1 MTERFLVVGEPV
13 EYALP
18 YDRHYDCY
26 CVGLPDMCA
35 QNVVSMFDR
44 TDNEDVPAHGRNV
57 PVRLGGRLVAWLP
70 AQKSGM
76 RDSQR
81 RPRRLKRP

>member
-26 CVGLPDMCA
+26 CVGLADMCA
-35 QNVVSMFDR
+35 QNIVSMFDR
-44 TDNEDVPAHGRNV
+44 TDNEDVSCPW
-57 PVRLGGRLVAWLP
+57 P
-70 AQKSGM
+70 
-76 RDSQR
+76 
-81 RPRRLKRP
+81 